1 VAVAGNMRTGG
12 PAKTAAALA
21 RVAGEM
27 TPEQRELYGK
37 AFDTFATKLNSM
49 QDSGLDAAS
58 AARRVIELAE
68 QVPAPS
74 RATVGADAGEM
85 LQAAREK
92 SDAELDALRLQ
103 IVGLG

>member
-1 VAVAGNMRTGG
+1 M
-12 PAKTAAALA
+12 TA
-21 RVAGEM
+21 
-27 TPEQRELYGK
+27 PQRELYGK

-49 QDSGLDAAS
+49 QSSGLDAA
-58 AARRVIELAE
+58 AAANRVIELAE

-74 RATVGADAGEM
+74 RAPVGADADEM
-85 LQAAREK
+85 LRAAREK